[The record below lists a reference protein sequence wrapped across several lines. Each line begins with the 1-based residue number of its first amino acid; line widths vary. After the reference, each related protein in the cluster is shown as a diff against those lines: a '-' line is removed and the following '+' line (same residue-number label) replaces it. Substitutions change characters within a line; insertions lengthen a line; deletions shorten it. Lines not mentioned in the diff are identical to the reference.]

1 MHYLQ
6 HAVATPLVK
15 TKHDQ
20 LGIGSVLAL
29 LTTMTPLIA
38 IPHQNGKLCIMA
50 DCPVH
55 ANGIKCIARLLS
67 FVVHT
72 TVYNTSTILEGY
84 FKKYIG
90 NQNLQP
96 FQIYFLF
103 LFFKQKLYIY
113 CIHST

>member
-6 HAVATPLVK
+6 HAVAIPLVK

-20 LGIGSVLAL
+20 LGIGSVFAL
-29 LTTMTPLIA
+29 LATMAPLIA
-38 IPHQNGKLCIMA
+38 VSYQNGKLCIMP

-55 ANGIKCIARLLS
+55 TNGIKFIMRLLS

-72 TVYNTSTILEGY
+72 TVYNTFSILERHFG
-84 FKKYIG
+84 KYVG

-96 FQIYFLF
+96 F
-103 LFFKQKLYIY
+103 
-113 CIHST
+113 